1 MSRVNDISLLLTFR
15 EDMIDPSLPTGLWW
29 CATPEDAAAVGVNA
43 VCKNQYAAW
52 DDISRCMEF
61 ISQFCYVFV
70 CTPDDAARAE
80 IVGELQ
86 KRVTTTLL
94 VADKAAF
101 RGNGS
106 VVELLENAGMKAVEG
121 LLFGALDVPRPGLID
136 LSQVALEEPIARNRV
151 MSGLVPLDYCTGGFR
166 GGELSVWTGR
176 RGEGKS
182 TLLGQMLVESV
193 NQNRVVCAY
202 SGELPARQFKRFV
215 IPQIAGPGNLVERPD
230 PRTGRSEYE
239 PRRDT
244 LDAID
249 QWLEGS
255 FLLTD
260 LRQSNAHDEDNILSL
275 FEYAYRR
282 YGCSVYLVDNIM
294 TAQLKGEIEL
304 GHYGA
309 QKAFTQRLSAF
320 AKRHDVHV
328 HMVAH
333 PRKAGE
339 GGLSADD
346 VAGANEITNLADN
359 VFSVERAREGDEVDS
374 RVRILKVRETGS
386 REVIPL
392 MFDPRSKRYYDNGGR
407 PDKKYSWEAARDGH
421 G

>member
-29 CATPEDAAAVGVNA
+29 CATPEDAAAVGVNS

-70 CTPDDAARAE
+70 CTPDDAARDE

-202 SGELPARQFKRFV
+202 SGELPARQFKRFI
-215 IPQIAGPGNLVERPD
+215 IPQIAG
-230 PRTGRSEYE
+230 
-239 PRRDT
+239 RRDT

-392 MFDPRSKRYYDNGGR
+392 MFDTRSKRYYDNGGR